1 MLTKKTMSAVDIRSC
16 VKELQELVDGRI
28 NKIYHSGNEI
38 RIKIHAERR
47 FDLLIEAGKRIHLTR
62 FAREIKIPSSFAMLL
77 RKHLEGGR
85 IKKIEQYDFDRIVVI
100 EVQRGDETKFLIAEL
115 FLKGNIILADSE
127 MNIIM
132 ALKKLRPGLRYQFPE
147 ERVNPENILD
157 RLQEILENEEIVKV
171 LATKGGLGGL
181 FAEEVC
187 IRSGIEKKKPAD
199 ELTKQEIEKLKES
212 IVLTYTPLFD
222 EKFNPHIV
230 TKNNEYVDVL
240 PFDLE
245 YYSTFE
251 KKYFTTFN
259 EALDEFYS
267 KWIVTEEKKDVSI
280 QKLKKRL
287 EKQLEAK
294 ENFEK
299 ELKLM
304 KETGDTIY
312 ENYQTIEE
320 IMNAFKSAR
329 KSMSWDEISK
339 KIAEKKKEKES
350 GLISLVKSLNPAE
363 NTVTISI
370 NGKKIVLNL
379 DKSIPQIADEY
390 YEKAKKI
397 KRKLE
402 GLIPAIKETKKAI
415 ESEDSIKRYSS
426 SMRIVR
432 KREWF
437 ERFRWFITSEGF
449 LVIGGRNARMNSE
462 IVSKY
467 MESNDLFFH
476 TQSPGAPVTV
486 IKRGQEAGE
495 KSIIEAAQFAAT
507 YSSLWKESKYS
518 GEVYY
523 VKPEQVKKAAKAGEY
538 LAKGSFYIEGKRN
551 YLSVGLSCAVGVE
564 IENLRVLGGPLSAV
578 ENRCDYYVEIEIGD
592 RSHNEIAIEI
602 AAKLTE
608 MAKEEEKHIVKSI
621 ATPDEIMKF
630 LPPGKSRIKET

>member
-1 MLTKKTMSAVDIRSC
+1 
-16 VKELQELVDGRI
+16 
-28 NKIYHSGNEI
+28 
-38 RIKIHAERR
+38 
-47 FDLLIEAGKRIHLTR
+47 
-62 FAREIKIPSSFAMLL
+62 
-77 RKHLEGGR
+77 
-85 IKKIEQYDFDRIVVI
+85 
-100 EVQRGDETKFLIAEL
+100 
-115 FLKGNIILADSE
+115 
-127 MNIIM
+127 
-132 ALKKLRPGLRYQFPE
+132 
-147 ERVNPENILD
+147 
-157 RLQEILENEEIVKV
+157 
-171 LATKGGLGGL
+171 
-181 FAEEVC
+181 
-187 IRSGIEKKKPAD
+187 
-199 ELTKQEIEKLKES
+199 
-212 IVLTYTPLFD
+212 
-222 EKFNPHIV
+222 
-230 TKNNEYVDVL
+230 
-240 PFDLE
+240 
-245 YYSTFE
+245 
-251 KKYFTTFN
+251 
-259 EALDEFYS
+259 
-267 KWIVTEEKKDVSI
+267 
-280 QKLKKRL
+280 
-287 EKQLEAK
+287 
-294 ENFEK
+294 
-299 ELKLM
+299 
-304 KETGDTIY
+304 
-312 ENYQTIEE
+312 
-320 IMNAFKSAR
+320 
-329 KSMSWDEISK
+329 
-339 KIAEKKKEKES
+339 
-350 GLISLVKSLNPAE
+350 SLVKSLNPAE

-402 GLIPAIKETKKAI
+402 GLIPAIEETKKAI
-415 ESEDSIKRYSS
+415 ESEGSIKRYSS

-449 LVIGGRNARMNSE
+449 LVIGGRNASMNSE

>member
-1 MLTKKTMSAVDIRSC
+1 LIGGK
-16 VKELQELVDGRI
+16 I
-28 NKIYHSGNEI
+28 NKIYHYGDEI
-38 RIKIHAERR
+38 RIKIHSEGR

-85 IKKIEQYDFDRIVVI
+85 IKKIEQYDFDRIVII
-100 EVQRGDETKFLIAEL
+100 EVQRRDEKKFLIAEL

-132 ALKKLRPGLRYQFPE
+132 ALKKLKPGRKYQFPD
-147 ERVNPENILD
+147 ERINAENILERFD
-157 RLQEILENEEIVKV
+157 EILENREIVKV

-181 FAEEVC
+181 FAEEIC
-187 IRSGIEKKKPAD
+187 IKSGIDKKKNAN
-199 ELTKQEIEKLKES
+199 ELSGEEIDKIKES
-212 IVLTYTPLFD
+212 IKSTYSPLFNG
-222 EKFNPHIV
+222 KLKPHIV
-230 TKNNEYVDVL
+230 VSDNKYVDVL
-240 PFDLE
+240 PFELE
-245 YYSTFE
+245 YYSDFD
-251 KKYFTTFN
+251 KKYFPTFN
-259 EALDEFYS
+259 DALDEFYS
-267 KWIVTEEKKDVSI
+267 KEITTEEKEDVSI

-299 ELKLM
+299 ELKLL
-304 KETGDTIY
+304 KETGDAIY

-320 IMNAFKSAR
+320 IMNAFINAR
-329 KSMSWDEISK
+329 KKMSWDEI
-339 KIAEKKKEKES
+339 IREVKKKKKKT
-350 GLISLVKSLNPAE
+350 GLISLIESLNPAE
-363 NTVTISI
+363 NTVTVNIQ
-370 NGKKIVLNL
+370 GKKIVLDL
-379 DKSIPQIADEY
+379 GKSIPQIADEY

-397 KRKLE
+397 KKKLE
-402 GLIPAIKETKKAI
+402 GLLPAIEETKKAI
-415 ESEDSIKRYSS
+415 EKGTELGKHKYTSP
-426 SMRIVR
+426 MRIVR

-437 ERFRWFITSEGF
+437 EKFRWFITSEGF
-449 LVIGGRNARMNSE
+449 LVIEGRNARMNSE

-467 MESNDLFFH
+467 MESKDLFLH

-523 VKPEQVKKAAKAGEY
+523 VKPEQVKRAAKAGEY
-538 LAKGSFYIEGKRN
+538 LAKGSFYIEGRRN
-551 YLSVGLSCAVGVE
+551 YLSVKLSCGIGVE

-578 ENRCDYYVEIEIGD
+578 ENYCDYIVEIEIGD
-592 RSHNEIAIEI
+592 RSHNEIALEI
-602 AAKLTE
+602 ASKLFE
-608 MAKEEEKHIVKSI
+608 MAKEDEKHIVKSI

-630 LPPGKSRIKET
+630 LPPGKSRIKEK

>member
-1 MLTKKTMSAVDIRSC
+1 MLTKKTMSAVDIWSC

-62 FAREIKIPSSFAMLL
+62 FARETKIPSSFAMLL

-157 RLQEILENEEIVKV
+157 RLQEILENEEVVKV

-181 FAEEVC
+181 FAEEIC
-187 IRSGIEKKKPAD
+187 IKSGINKKKNAN
-199 ELTKQEIEKLKES
+199 ELGGEEIDKIKES
-212 IVLTYTPLFD
+212 IRSTYSPLFSG
-222 EKFNPHIV
+222 KLKPHIV
-230 TKNNEYVDVL
+230 VSDNKYVDVL
-240 PFDLE
+240 PFELE
-245 YYSTFE
+245 YYSDFD
-251 KKYFTTFN
+251 KKYFPTLN
-259 EALDEFYS
+259 DALDEFYS
-267 KWIVTEEKKDVSI
+267 KEITTEKKDVSI

-339 KIAEKKKEKES
+339 EIAEKKKES

-402 GLIPAIKETKKAI
+402 GLIPAIEETKKAI
-415 ESEDSIKRYSS
+415 ESEGSIKRYSS

-449 LVIGGRNARMNSE
+449 LVIGGRNASMNSE

-538 LAKGSFYIEGKRN
+538 LAKGGFYIEGKRN

-578 ENRCDYYVEIEIGD
+578 KNCDYYVEIEIGD

>member
-1 MLTKKTMSAVDIRSC
+1 MLTKKTMSAVDIWSC

-62 FAREIKIPSSFAMLL
+62 FARETKIPSSFAMLL

-157 RLQEILENEEIVKV
+157 RLQEILENEEVVKV

-181 FAEEVC
+181 FAEEIC
-187 IRSGIEKKKPAD
+187 IKSGINKKKNAN
-199 ELTKQEIEKLKES
+199 ELGGEEIDKIKES
-212 IVLTYTPLFD
+212 IRSTYSPLFSG
-222 EKFNPHIV
+222 KLKPHIV
-230 TKNNEYVDVL
+230 VSDNKYVDVL
-240 PFDLE
+240 PFELE
-245 YYSTFE
+245 YYSDFD
-251 KKYFTTFN
+251 KKYFPTLN
-259 EALDEFYS
+259 DALDEFYS
-267 KWIVTEEKKDVSI
+267 KEITTEKKDVSI

-339 KIAEKKKEKES
+339 EIAEKKKES

-402 GLIPAIKETKKAI
+402 GLIPAIEETKKAI
-415 ESEDSIKRYSS
+415 ESEGSIKRYSS

-538 LAKGSFYIEGKRN
+538 LAKGGFYIEGKRN

-578 ENRCDYYVEIEIGD
+578 KNCDYYVEIEIGD

>member
-1 MLTKKTMSAVDIRSC
+1 MSAVDIWSC

-62 FAREIKIPSSFAMLL
+62 FARETKIPSSFAMLL

-157 RLQEILENEEIVKV
+157 RLQEILENEEVVKV

-181 FAEEVC
+181 FAEEIC
-187 IRSGIEKKKPAD
+187 IKSGINKKKNAN
-199 ELTKQEIEKLKES
+199 ELGGEEIDKIKES
-212 IVLTYTPLFD
+212 IRSTYSPLFSG
-222 EKFNPHIV
+222 KLKPHIV
-230 TKNNEYVDVL
+230 VSDNKYVDVL
-240 PFDLE
+240 PFELE
-245 YYSTFE
+245 YYSDFD
-251 KKYFTTFN
+251 KKYFPTLN
-259 EALDEFYS
+259 DALDEFYS
-267 KWIVTEEKKDVSI
+267 KEITTEKKDVSI

-339 KIAEKKKEKES
+339 EIAEKKKES

-402 GLIPAIKETKKAI
+402 GLIPAIEETKKAI
-415 ESEDSIKRYSS
+415 ESEGSIKRYSS

-538 LAKGSFYIEGKRN
+538 LAKGGFYIEGKRN

-578 ENRCDYYVEIEIGD
+578 KNCDYYVEIEIGD